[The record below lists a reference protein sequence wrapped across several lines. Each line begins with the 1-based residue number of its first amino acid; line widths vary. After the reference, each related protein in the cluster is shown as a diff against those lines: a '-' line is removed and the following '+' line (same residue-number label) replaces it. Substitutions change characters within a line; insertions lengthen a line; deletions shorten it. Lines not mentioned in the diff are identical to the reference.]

1 MEHDVLIALLSLAGT
16 LTGTLGG
23 ILTSARLTNYRIEQL
38 EKKVDRHNGFG
49 ERIPVLEDR
58 VTAISHRMDM
68 KDRLSALLT
77 VKSLVT
83 VTLTGVFAALALQR
97 CVSAQE
103 FLTVFTV
110 VISFY
115 FGTQHERS
123 NAA

>member
-1 MEHDVLIALLSLAGT
+1 MEQDVLIALLSLAGT

-49 ERIPVLEDR
+49 ERIPVL
-58 VTAISHRMDM
+58 
-68 KDRLSALLT
+68 
-77 VKSLVT
+77 
-83 VTLTGVFAALALQR
+83 AALALQR

>member
-1 MEHDVLIALLSLAGT
+1 
-16 LTGTLGG
+16 
-23 ILTSARLTNYRIEQL
+23 
-38 EKKVDRHNGFG
+38 
-49 ERIPVLEDR
+49 
-58 VTAISHRMDM
+58 M

-110 VISFY
+110 ISFY